1 MEWIT
6 DFIVFMAKAFGF
18 VFGLW
23 IFLICSTVILNKVIG
38 SLRQE
43 RQDKVLT
50 WMDKVVREIKKFE
63 AAFWENR
70 YLLFWIWFIVAVSL
84 QLYV

>member
-6 DFIVFMAKAFGF
+6 VFIVAMAKG
-18 VFGLW
+18 FGL
-23 IFLICSTVILNKVIG
+23 FMLLVVLTMILNKVIG

>member
-6 DFIVFMAKAFGF
+6 DFIVFMAKAFWL

-23 IFLICSTVILNKVIG
+23 IFLIFSTMILNKVIG

-50 WMDKVVREIKKFE
+50 WMDKEVSGGD
-63 AAFWENR
+63 
-70 YLLFWIWFIVAVSL
+70 AV
-84 QLYV
+84 

>member
-6 DFIVFMAKAFGF
+6 DFIVFMAKAFGL

-23 IFLICSTVILNKVIG
+23 IFLIFSTMILNKVIG

-70 YLLFWIWFIVAVSL
+70 YLLFWIWLIVAVSL
-84 QLYV
+84 QIYL

>member
-6 DFIVFMAKAFGF
+6 DFIVFMAKAFGL

-23 IFLICSTVILNKVIG
+23 IFLIFSTMILNKVIG

-84 QLYV
+84 QIYL